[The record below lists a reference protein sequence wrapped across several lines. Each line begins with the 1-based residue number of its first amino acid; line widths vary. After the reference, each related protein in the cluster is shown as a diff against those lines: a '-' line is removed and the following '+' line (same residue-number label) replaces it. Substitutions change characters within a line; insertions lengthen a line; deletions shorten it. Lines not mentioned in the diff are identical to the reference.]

1 MSLVSMRD
9 IITNN
14 HPDFLKLLNKIWN
27 KAQDYSKQYG
37 KDDARTEFFT
47 NFSELLIWL
56 LIQFDD
62 FIHTQ
67 DMSSGKIKKYITLND
82 ESKSL
87 LVAQLDTINRSSFLT
102 KVMFDVEHFIKSIL
116 DYFGQD
122 VGLGYGKLTE
132 NFLIELKISDTQKM
146 NILKLPA
153 SIRNALHNNGYT
165 KYSINKTVL
174 RSRTYVANKGDQIN
188 FSGWDNIYIII
199 DEMIDLLIDIIDKN
213 SKINSEKNIPKKP
226 HFIK

>member
-9 IITNN
+9 IITKNQ
-14 HPDFLKLLNKIWN
+14 PDFLQLFHKIWN
-27 KAQDYSKQYG
+27 KAQNYSKQYG
-37 KDDARTEFFT
+37 QDDARTEFFT

-62 FIHTQ
+62 FIQTQ

-82 ESKSL
+82 ESRSL
-87 LVAQLDTINRSSFLT
+87 LVAQLDNVNRSSFLT
-102 KVMFDVEHFIKSIL
+102 KVMFDVEHFIKGVL

-122 VGLGYGKLTE
+122 TGLGYGKLTE
-132 NFLIELKISDTQKM
+132 NFLNELKISDTLKM
-146 NILKLPA
+146 NIFKLPA
-153 SIRNALHNNGYT
+153 SVRNALHNNGYT
-165 KYSINKTVL
+165 KYSINKTIL
-174 RSRTYVANKGDQIN
+174 RKRTYVANKGDQIN
-188 FSGWDNIYIII
+188 FSGWNNIYIMV
-199 DEMIDLLIDIIDKN
+199 DEMTDLLIYIIDKN